1 MSSSNRVR
9 GLGRGLESLIP
20 IVEAGEGAIPQMVAV
35 EQIRPSSQQVRAR
48 FDAEPL
54 RELAD
59 SIRAHGLLQ
68 PVLVRAV
75 GDGYQLIAG
84 ERRWRA
90 ARMAGLE
97 RIPVIVR
104 SEPEEQSALILGL
117 VENLQRTDLDPL
129 EEARGLRALIDRFG
143 FTHEEVAIK
152 VGKHRVAI
160 SQSLR
165 LLTASPALQSALSA
179 GALTAGHARALV
191 GLPTPEAQELG
202 VKVVLGRRMSVR
214 STERWVRS
222 FQSAPPPPRKRRPA
236 ETETARIAGELAERL
251 RLPVSIIGSLSRGRI
266 SIQYTSRKELTALAD
281 RLSG

>member
-20 IVEAGEGAIPQMVAV
+20 IVEAGEGAIPQMVRV
-35 EQIRPSSQQVRAR
+35 EQIRPSTQQVRVR

-68 PVLVRAV
+68 PVLVRPVA
-75 GDGYQLIAG
+75 DGYQLIAG

-104 SEPEEQSALILGL
+104 TEPEDRAALILGL

-143 FTHEEVAIK
+143 FTHEEVAAK
-152 VGKHRVAI
+152 VGKHRVAV

-165 LLTASPALQSALSA
+165 LLTASPALQSALTA

-191 GLPTPEAQELG
+191 GLPTPQAQELG

-214 STERWVRS
+214 ATERWVRS
-222 FQSAPPPPRKRRPA
+222 FQSAPPPPRQRRPA
-236 ETETARIAGELAERL
+236 ETELATIAAQLTERL
-251 RLPVSIIGSLSRGRI
+251 GLPVSITGSLSRGRI
-266 SIQYTSRKELTALAD
+266 SIQYTSRKELKAAAA

>member
-1 MSSSNRVR
+1 MSTSNRAR
-9 GLGRGLESLIP
+9 GLGRGLEALIP
-20 IVEAGEGAIPQMVAV
+20 VVETGERAIAQMVSV

-48 FDAEPL
+48 FDAAPM

-75 GDGYQLIAG
+75 ADGYQLIAG

-104 SEPEEQSALILGL
+104 SEPEERTALILGL

-129 EEARGLRALIDRFG
+129 EEARGLRALIDQFG
-143 FTHEEVAIK
+143 FTHEEVAARI
-152 VGKHRVAI
+152 GKHRVAV

-165 LLTASPALQSALSA
+165 LLTASPALQTALTA

-191 GLPTPEAQELG
+191 GLNTPDAQELG
-202 VKVVLGRRMSVR
+202 VKVVLGRHLSVR
-214 STERWVRS
+214 ATERWVRS
-222 FQSAPPPPRKRRPA
+222 FEAAPPPRRRRPEPSEAARMAA
-236 ETETARIAGELAERL
+236 ELTERL
-251 RLPVSIIGSLSRGRI
+251 GLAVSISGSLSRGRL
-266 SIQYTSRKELTALAD
+266 SIQFTSRRELAGLAS

>member
-251 RLPVSIIGSLSRGRI
+251 GLPVSIIGSLSRGRI

>member
-20 IVEAGEGAIPQMVAV
+20 IVEAGEGAIPQMVPV
-35 EQIRPSSQQVRAR
+35 GQIRPSSQQVRAR

-68 PVLVRAV
+68 PVLVRVV

-251 RLPVSIIGSLSRGRI
+251 GLPVSIIGSLSRGRI